1 MYGAGD
7 EGEISQEVID
17 EQFAIVLSRDYAS
30 LIGTRLVAVKL
41 YEMCDQLVS
50 TVEPPNK
57 GQVGAW
63 ALVHYLGV
71 VLYWGFFV
79 KKSFLCVVRY
89 NNDYYYKCTNQSWN
103 SSSYN

>member
-1 MYGAGD
+1 MKLL
-7 EGEISQEVID
+7 IK
-17 EQFAIVLSRDYAS
+17 FLSDFSY
-30 LIGTRLVAVKL
+30 
-41 YEMCDQLVS
+41 

-79 KKSFLCVVRY
+79 KKPFLCVVRY

-103 SSSYN
+103 SSSYNLHILI

>member
-50 TVEPPNK
+50 I
-57 GQVGAW
+57 
-63 ALVHYLGV
+63 YL
-71 VLYWGFFV
+71 
-79 KKSFLCVVRY
+79 
-89 NNDYYYKCTNQSWN
+89 
-103 SSSYN
+103 